1 MIFQFKVFNSLL
13 AKKKKSSIAIGI
25 QHIPDAYSGGSVDA
39 YVRGIG
45 LVVRASSSR

>member
-1 MIFQFKVFNSLL
+1 MIAQFKVFNSLL
-13 AKKKKSSIAIGI
+13 AKKKSSIAIGI